1 MVGFLLRA
9 AITALG
15 LWVASEIFDGLQ
27 FASPSKLVVAA
38 VLLGVV
44 NAFVRPLAFILT
56 LPLTVLSLGLFL
68 LVLNAAMV
76 GLVAWMVPGFEIS
89 GFWTAVG
96 AALDREPRLVGCV
109 ERHRVERQG
118 RGIHRPEVGPPV
130 RLPMPCRHRR
140 ARPARSDHDD
150 LEKSPVRVLRPD
162 RAGCAGRHLGQQH
175 RVSRP
180 GHRGGEPAF
189 LAADTGRIQPVA
201 RSRSTSCCSGLPSS
215 RGCCSRPAAC
225 RCAASGSMCSP
236 ASSSP
241 SAPHSRH
248 S

>member
-15 LWVASEIFDGLQ
+15 LWVASEIFDGLH
-27 FASPSKLVVAA
+27 FASPTKLLVAA

-96 AALDREPRLVGCV
+96 AALIVSLV
-109 ERHRVERQG
+109 
-118 RGIHRPEVGPPV
+118 
-130 RLPMPCRHRR
+130 
-140 ARPARSDHDD
+140 SW
-150 LEKSPVRVLRPD
+150 
-162 RAGCAGRHLGQQH
+162 
-175 RVSRP
+175 
-180 GHRGGEPAF
+180 
-189 LAADTGRIQPVA
+189 
-201 RSRSTSCCSGLPSS
+201 
-215 RGCCSRPAAC
+215 
-225 RCAASGSMCSP
+225 AASSAIGSNGKVEVFTV
-236 ASSSP
+236 
-241 SAPHSRH
+241 RK
-248 S
+248 

>member
-15 LWVASEIFDGLQ
+15 LWVASEIFAGLH
-27 FASPSKLVVAA
+27 FASPTKLLVAA

-96 AALDREPRLVGCV
+96 AAVVVSLV
-109 ERHRVERQG
+109 
-118 RGIHRPEVGPPV
+118 
-130 RLPMPCRHRR
+130 
-140 ARPARSDHDD
+140 SW
-150 LEKSPVRVLRPD
+150 
-162 RAGCAGRHLGQQH
+162 
-175 RVSRP
+175 
-180 GHRGGEPAF
+180 
-189 LAADTGRIQPVA
+189 
-201 RSRSTSCCSGLPSS
+201 
-215 RGCCSRPAAC
+215 
-225 RCAASGSMCSP
+225 AASSAIGSNGKVEVFTI
-236 ASSSP
+236 
-241 SAPHSRH
+241 RK
-248 S
+248 